1 MKQQFCLI
9 NDNVKRNVIS
19 LIQSLSVDNRSPLI
33 IESREESRTDKQ
45 NRLMWP
51 LLKDLSDQV
60 IWYGEKL
67 EPAEWKDLITVL
79 VSQIQNPEREQK
91 SAPGI
96 NGGRVYFS
104 VRTSQSSK
112 RYMVEVIEAIYWFG
126 TEHNVKFSEKSS
138 SRIAWAQEW
147 RASHV
152 LPGGKTMADLGK
164 AARGRECTVLIPGYC
179 NGNPETSVLAHYRL
193 AGTSGTGCKPD
204 DTQAAIAC
212 NCCHDLI
219 YGRKKPLISPATNC
233 A

>member
-9 NDNVKRNVIS
+9 NDNVKRNVVNF
-19 LIQSLSVDNRSPLI
+19 IQSLPVDHRSPLI
-33 IESREESRTDKQ
+33 IEAREESRTDKQ

-60 IWYGEKL
+60 IWHGEKL

-79 VSQIQNPEREQK
+79 VSQMQNPEREQK

-96 NGGRVYFS
+96 NGGRVYFG

-112 RYMVEVIEAIYWFG
+112 RYMVEVVEAIYWFG

-147 RASHV
+147 RASH
-152 LPGGKTMADLGK
+152 AQS
-164 AARGRECTVLIPGYC
+164 AR
-179 NGNPETSVLAHYRL
+179 
-193 AGTSGTGCKPD
+193 
-204 DTQAAIAC
+204 
-212 NCCHDLI
+212 
-219 YGRKKPLISPATNC
+219 
-233 A
+233 